1 MITVHHLNNSRSQR
15 ILWLLEE
22 LSLPYE
28 IVSHTRTAAD
38 GLAPP
43 SLRAVHPLG
52 KAPVIDD
59 DGLVLA
65 ESGAIVE
72 YLMARYGDGRLSVDP
87 GAPEHVRFVYWMHY
101 AEGSAMQPLVL
112 KVIFDQIESARVPF
126 FVRPISR
133 GIARAVKAKLVAPEI
148 NRHLDFLEAELGRSL
163 WFAGDEMTTAD
174 ILMSFPIQAAA
185 ARAGLDST
193 RPRLLGF
200 LDRIE
205 SRPAYLRAIERGG
218 AYAL

>member
-1 MITVHHLNNSRSQR
+1 
-15 ILWLLEE
+15 
-22 LSLPYE
+22 
-28 IVSHTRTAAD
+28 
-38 GLAPP
+38 
-43 SLRAVHPLG
+43 
-52 KAPVIDD
+52 
-59 DGLVLA
+59 
-65 ESGAIVE
+65 
-72 YLMARYGDGRLSVDP
+72 
-87 GAPEHVRFVYWMHY
+87 
-101 AEGSAMQPLVL
+101 MQPLVL

>member
-87 GAPEHVRFVYWMHY
+87 GAPEHDHLPLGTPSLQT
-101 AEGSAMQPLVL
+101 EGIPLIDYVSH
-112 KVIFDQIESARVPF
+112 VS
-126 FVRPISR
+126 
-133 GIARAVKAKLVAPEI
+133 
-148 NRHLDFLEAELGRSL
+148 
-163 WFAGDEMTTAD
+163 
-174 ILMSFPIQAAA
+174 
-185 ARAGLDST
+185 
-193 RPRLLGF
+193 
-200 LDRIE
+200 
-205 SRPAYLRAIERGG
+205 YC
-218 AYAL
+218 